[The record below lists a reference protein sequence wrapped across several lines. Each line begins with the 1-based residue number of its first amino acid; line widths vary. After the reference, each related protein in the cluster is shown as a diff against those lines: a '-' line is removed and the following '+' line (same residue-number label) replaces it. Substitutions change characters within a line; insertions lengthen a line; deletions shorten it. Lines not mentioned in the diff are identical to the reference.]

1 MPSLLAQRVD
11 ERLANA
17 PDSGRLA
24 GAAGER
30 DFGVRASIGEGNRGP
45 NSAQG
50 DEQDDG
56 GDQCARTQ
64 TSPAGCQQAD
74 GSIVHDGIL
83 PAIQPE
89 QMSVAVDRR

>member
-1 MPSLLAQRVD
+1 MPVCWRS
-11 ERLANA
+11 ESTNA
-17 PDSGRLA
+17 WPTRPIPGGSPVPQ
-24 GAAGER
+24 GER